1 MNKLT
6 ISIVLAAVIIMSAVI
21 ASGGEVLH
29 DVMLAVMNG
38 ESVSGAGVFLLF
50 AVIVFF
56 GTRFLATNGA
66 EG

>member
-6 ISIVLAAVIIMSAVI
+6 IAIVLAAVIIMSAVI

-29 DVMLAVMNG
+29 DVMLAVMTG
-38 ESVSGAGVFLLF
+38 ESVSGASVFLLF

-56 GTRFLATNGA
+56 GTRFLERRTDY
-66 EG
+66 